1 MFLEWENNRLY
12 NKFCYNLYV
21 ISMYGF
27 LQFSAFGIMRRES
40 ESYGRQDSGCPQSP
54 VTCTLVTRDIRK
66 NYKYLKREMSA
77 DILLDYLVQHSILET
92 DENEFLIGKC
102 RAVKCDFIL
111 RKLLRHPERI
121 QDFST
126 LIAESKEQGF
136 ECFRT
141 LGSSPLSSR
150 PPATENQVLVGE
162 GGLYTL

>member
-1 MFLEWENNRLY
+1 MFLEWENNSLY

-150 PPATENQVLVGE
+150 PPATENQE
-162 GGLYTL
+162 GGFYTL